1 MNTAVSQDKELFRHI
16 SLLTNEIIQTQQPL
30 QRLDSLE
37 SQMRGALDDLLS
49 EKKRLREQ
57 INRMESIAKDAA
69 SSAIEDAEQED
80 QARQDMEKQ
89 KNILGDQIRQLEQGL
104 QSKEAT
110 LAERQQHFSDR
121 INDLTEQLKQKENL
135 LQFRSNMLKELNTTI
150 DSMNRI
156 ATGLASLQESGVIM
170 LDDPQVTQATPARD
184 EIKQI
189 EERMSAEI
197 EKLKRELCDRE
208 LAIALKSQEIEWIN
222 ENASAKIQDLQ
233 RGMESKN
240 KKRSPVAFLTELG
253 PKRFL

>member
-16 SLLTNEIIQTQQPL
+16 SLLANEIIQTQQPL

-69 SSAIEDAEQED
+69 SSAIEDAEQEN

-110 LAERQQHFSDR
+110 LAEQEQHFSDR

-184 EIKQI
+184 EIKQT